1 MQSLEKSV
9 ALVLRKRA
17 MPRDDMLI
25 VLFSGVHGKVAV
37 YAKGIRSIIS
47 KRSPH
52 IQTGN
57 LIEVQ
62 LRQSH
67 SNYYLQQTSLISAFQ
82 EIKADLEKMQYAY
95 AAFFVLDNMLPELE
109 PEPLVMQTTLSF
121 LARVSKQDSGYRA
134 LFIQYLRDI
143 ANTLGFADDAKQT
156 DIIGQIEQ
164 LIDAK
169 IPLD

>member
-1 MQSLEKSV
+1 MQTLEKSV
-9 ALVLRKRA
+9 ALVLKKRA

-25 VLFSGVHGKVAV
+25 ILFSGELGKVAV

-62 LRQSH
+62 LRQSN

-82 EIKADLEKMQYAY
+82 DIKSDLKKMQYVY
-95 AAFFVLDNMLPELE
+95 AAFFVLDNILPELE
-109 PEPLVMQTTLSF
+109 PEPEVMKLTLNY
-121 LARVSKQDSGYRA
+121 LARLSTRDSGLQV
-134 LFIQYLRDI
+134 LFTDYLREI
-143 ANTLGFADDAKQT
+143 VNLLGFAT
-156 DIIGQIEQ
+156 DEEQPDIMGYIEQ

-169 IPLD
+169 IPLE